1 MRKSTFAKIAR
12 KLSWLKEYIDKNKF
26 EFSEPYTDEF
36 LTDIEDILK
45 MVRQAVEE
53 DTQCV
58 WEPGMLQRFLYCSSI
73 EDGEKLYDEVME
85 YSYNNVSSKGITL
98 QQMLCEEIINH
109 NSVVSLWEKDEN
121 APHYS
126 NLVWKGEFWKLPPEY
141 KNRIGQIHG
150 VMPDLRHPISCD
162 DVHIEL
168 LPEMIVR

>member
-85 YSYNNVSSKGITL
+85 YSYNNVSSKGIAL
-98 QQMLCEEIINH
+98 QQMLRNH
-109 NSVVSLWEKDEN
+109 
-121 APHYS
+121 
-126 NLVWKGEFWKLPPEY
+126 
-141 KNRIGQIHG
+141 
-150 VMPDLRHPISCD
+150 
-162 DVHIEL
+162 
-168 LPEMIVR
+168 